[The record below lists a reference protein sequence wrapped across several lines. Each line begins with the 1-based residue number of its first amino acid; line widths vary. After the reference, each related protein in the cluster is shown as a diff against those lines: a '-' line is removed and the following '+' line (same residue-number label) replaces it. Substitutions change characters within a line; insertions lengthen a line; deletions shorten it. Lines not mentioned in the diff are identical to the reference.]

1 MLPRYIFC
9 QCMKP
14 WILCANKKGSHQ
26 IDVRDLLTTYN
37 IKPYYNIGKGNI
49 LYNPKYSL
57 NFDFINNKKMN
68 KEFKCRMLKDDTNE
82 C

>member
-14 WILCANKKGSHQ
+14 WILCSNKKGSYQ

-37 IKPYYNIGKGNI
+37 MKPYYELGKGNI
-49 LYNPKYSL
+49 LYNPNYNL
-57 NFDFINNKKMN
+57 NYDFINNKKN
-68 KEFKCRMLKDDTNE
+68 DNIFKCRMLKDDDSK
-82 C
+82 

>member
-14 WILCANKKGSHQ
+14 WILCPNKKGSYQ

-37 IKPYYNIGKGNI
+37 MKPYYELGKGNI
-49 LYNPKYSL
+49 LYNPNYNL
-57 NFDFINNKKMN
+57 NYDFINNKKN
-68 KEFKCRMLKDDTNE
+68 DDIFKCRMLKDDDSK
-82 C
+82 